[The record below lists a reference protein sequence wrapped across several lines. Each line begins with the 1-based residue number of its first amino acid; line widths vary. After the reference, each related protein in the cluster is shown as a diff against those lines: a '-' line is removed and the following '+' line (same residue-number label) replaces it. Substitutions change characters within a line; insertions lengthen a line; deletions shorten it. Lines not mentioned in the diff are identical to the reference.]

1 MCMYDIFR
9 NFYLSFFA
17 LLSPVHTISSSLL
30 SIDYIFVYI
39 LLSLYHTFI
48 NSR

>member
-1 MCMYDIFR
+1 MCMCNVFR
-9 NFYLSFFA
+9 NIYSSFFA
-17 LLSPVHTISSSLL
+17 LSIPGHTISGSIL